1 MTRPLVPRLPGPW
14 RPRPILPLLT
24 LAVVVL
30 GIATSAG
37 VGMRTASGSGGSATG
52 PVAPVAAITGAGH
65 SVQIVGFAYAPQAIT
80 VTAGDSITWTNQD
93 EAPHTVTTSSGPQAI
108 NSPNLSKGQSF
119 TYTFTVPGTYSY
131 YCAVHPD
138 MRAQVVVKP
147 AAAPSTSSP
156 AVKPTTAAPP
166 AGAHSSAGA
175 GAHSAAPSTAHSGT
189 SGTAPSSSSMAMPSS
204 ASMAMPSSAAPASS
218 SSSSAAA
225 PAPAASSSSA
235 ATDAAA
241 PAAAAGSQSRLN
253 PTLVLA
259 GLTAA
264 ATVFCLL
271 LLASRRPE
279 TASGEDGP

>member
-1 MTRPLVPRLPGPW
+1 MTRPLVPRLPRQW

-37 VGMRTASGSGGSATG
+37 VGMRTSSRGGGSSAA
-52 PVAPVAAITGAGH
+52 PVVPVAAITGASH
-65 SVQIVGFAYAPQAIT
+65 SVQIVNFAYAPQAIT

-119 TYTFTVPGTYSY
+119 TYTFTVPGTYNY

-147 AAAPSTSSP
+147 AAAPPSTSS
-156 AVKPTTAAPP
+156 AAAKPTSAAPP
-166 AGAHSSAGA
+166 PSTHSSAA
-175 GAHSAAPSTAHSGT
+175 SSTHSAAPSSAHSGM
-189 SGTAPSSSSMAMPSS
+189 APSSSSMAMPSS
-204 ASMAMPSSAAPASS
+204 APSSAPASS
-218 SSSSAAA
+218 AEPSSSSLAAA
-225 PAPAASSSSA
+225 PAPVASSSSA

-241 PAAAAGSQSRLN
+241 PAAAAGNNSQSRLN

-279 TASGEDGP
+279 AESKEDGP